1 VKDRQDYPA
10 LTNMTQSTSPQTR
23 SAKHTVQRVVR
34 WLVVLAMP
42 FFLGFTMIGLIVNDW
57 YPRWAYNQP
66 SVPPDR
72 FGFTPEERLDL
83 ALVAVDY
90 LKQPEP
96 AEQVIWMLEQQR
108 LPGTDQPLYNQ
119 RELDHMIDVKHL
131 TDSISRLN
139 SLAAF
144 LVAAGLVFLLVWP
157 ETRPQG
163 YKALMH
169 GGIATVVV
177 LLSIAAFIF
186 LGWDI
191 FFRLFHEVLFP
202 PDSWSF
208 AYTESLIRLFPE
220 MFWFNLG
227 AILSL
232 GTLLLGIIAA
242 TAGYLLLRRRTV
254 QPAASNRRRPV
265 AES

>member
-1 VKDRQDYPA
+1 
-10 LTNMTQSTSPQTR
+10 MTQTISPGSK
-23 SAKHTVQRVVR
+23 SAKRTVQTVIR
-34 WLVVLAMP
+34 WLVILAMP

-72 FGFTPEERLDL
+72 FGFTPEERLGL

-90 LKQPEP
+90 LKQPQP
-96 AEQVIWMLEQQR
+96 AEEVIWMLEEQR
-108 LPGTDQPLYNQ
+108 LPGTDQPLYNP
-119 RELDHMIDVKHL
+119 RELDHMIDVKRL
-131 TDSISRLN
+131 TDAIARLN

-144 LVAAGLVFLLVWP
+144 MVAAGLVFLFVWP
-157 ETRPQG
+157 ETRPQA

-232 GTLLLGIIAA
+232 GTLLLGILVAI
-242 TAGYLLLRRRTV
+242 AGYLLLRRRNA
-254 QPAASNRRRPV
+254 QPFVADRRLKV
-265 AES
+265 ES

>member
-1 VKDRQDYPA
+1 MDSMTHKRNTPA
-10 LTNMTQSTSPQTR
+10 NQSAR
-23 SAKHTVQRVVR
+23 RTVQTVVR

-42 FFLGFTMIGLIVNDW
+42 FFLGFSMIGLIVNDW

-72 FGFTPEERLDL
+72 FGFTEEERLAL

-90 LKQPEP
+90 LKRPEP

-108 LPGTDQPLYNQ
+108 LPGTDQPLYNE

-131 TDSISRLN
+131 TDGIARLN
-139 SLAAF
+139 AVAAF
-144 LVAAGLVFLLVWP
+144 IVAAGLVFLFVWP
-157 ETRPQG
+157 ETRPKA

-169 GGIATVVV
+169 GGIATVAV
-177 LLSIAAFIF
+177 LLAIAAFIF
-186 LGWDI
+186 LAWDY
-191 FFRLFHEVLFP
+191 FFVLFHEVLFP
-202 PDSWSF
+202 PESWSF

-232 GTLLLGIIAA
+232 GTLLLGIAVA
-242 TAGYLLLRRRTV
+242 VAGYLLLRRQRPQQTV
-254 QPAASNRRRPV
+254 AARRLKV
-265 AES
+265 EG